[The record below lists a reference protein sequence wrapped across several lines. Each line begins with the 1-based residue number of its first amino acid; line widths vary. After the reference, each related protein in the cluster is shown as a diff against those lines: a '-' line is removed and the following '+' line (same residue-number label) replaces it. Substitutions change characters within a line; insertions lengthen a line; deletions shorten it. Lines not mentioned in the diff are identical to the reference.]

1 MPSVEKIYIMRLTRL
16 QRVLSY
22 KWGKFFPVTLKKEVF
37 LGVTSKN
44 SIVRR
49 VCGTQ
54 FSGVS
59 RNLDIIHA
67 KFLKKEK
74 YAMKRNEGPRK
85 RRRKRRQRFIIIV
98 LLEIIPAGAFIF
110 GMAVRPQLLRL
121 NWLGL
126 RGQIQKHLMELIV
139 SAKCWR

>member
-54 FSGVS
+54 FLGVS

-74 YAMKRNEGPRK
+74 YAMKRNEGLQVARK
-85 RRRKRRQRFIIIV
+85 SRMMRHVGISLFALFAAAT
-98 LLEIIPAGAFIF
+98 LLS
-110 GMAVRPQLLRL
+110 MA
-121 NWLGL
+121 
-126 RGQIQKHLMELIV
+126 
-139 SAKCWR
+139 A